1 MKKRQKPPV
10 TRFADGLASGKYQI
24 VTDKKEVAEL
34 LKHQKGG
41 NGSSSGISDKTYTI
55 LD

>member
-1 MKKRQKPPV
+1 MNKRKKPPV

-34 LKHQKGG
+34 LKSQKGG
-41 NGSSSGISDKTYTI
+41 KGSSSGGIDTTYTV
-55 LD
+55 L